1 MNFPA
6 TLRCAIVQSVNAP
19 PMPRAELKCGYCPA
33 ERATFMPSTS
43 RIAAIAVITSGALGA
58 MAASAATQ
66 APQGP
71 PQPAVWQEH
80 HAQFDYFGV
89 ASSYTCDS
97 LELKVRQILE
107 YLGAKKGVYVVA
119 TGCPRGPESLT
130 RSAFVRVDFSTL
142 VAAPDSGNAADTVA
156 AVWTPTTLI
165 AQKPM
170 FMGDGDCELVD
181 HMRKLLTDNFSW
193 KGKVS
198 YQASCPVETVEMFD
212 YHVQGDLLKASGPPA
227 R

>member
-1 MNFPA
+1 
-6 TLRCAIVQSVNAP
+6 
-19 PMPRAELKCGYCPA
+19 
-33 ERATFMPSTS
+33 MPSMS
-43 RIAAIAVITSGALGA
+43 RIAALAAMTLGA
-58 MAASAATQ
+58 WGATAARADTQ
-66 APQGP
+66 VPQGP
-71 PQPAVWQEH
+71 AQPAVWQQH

-89 ASSYTCDS
+89 ATHYTCDS

-142 VAAPDSGNAADTVA
+142 VAAPEGGNAADIVP
-156 AVWTPTTLI
+156 AVWTPTKLN

-170 FMGDGDCELVD
+170 FMGDGDCELID

-193 KGKVS
+193 KGTVT

-212 YHVQGDLLKASGPPA
+212 YHVQGDLLKASGEPA